1 MTMSRRLVGEFLGTA
16 FLLAV
21 VIGSGIMGERLAGGN
36 VAIALLGNTLATG
49 AGLVALI
56 LTFGPISGAHF
67 NPAVTLSDAWFG
79 QIHWRQAMM
88 YLAAQIAGAFA
99 GVAAAH
105 GMFQEA
111 VFFASQHARTGP
123 SQWWSEFVATFGL
136 LAVIIS
142 CSRTRPT
149 STPFAV
155 AAYITAAYWFTSST
169 SFANPAVT
177 LARAASDTFAGIRPQ
192 DVLGFIVAQLLGA
205 TAAVVVFK
213 WLFATSKEVSPYGNQ
228 DLPQPQLRD
237 VP

>member
-1 MTMSRRLVGEFLGTA
+1 MTISRRLAGEFLGTT

-49 AGLVALI
+49 AGLIALI

-67 NPAVTLSDAWFG
+67 NPAVTLSDAWSG
-79 QIHWRQAMM
+79 QIEGKHAAL
-88 YLAAQIAGAFA
+88 YIAAQVAGAFA

-105 GMFQEA
+105 GMFGET
-111 VFFASQHARTGP
+111 VFFASQHVRTGP

-192 DVLGFIVAQLLGA
+192 DAPGFIVAQLLGA
-205 TAAVVVFK
+205 AAAMVIFK
-213 WLFATSKEVSPYGNQ
+213 WLFASTTEISPYGDQ
-228 DLPQPQLRD
+228 DLPQP
-237 VP
+237 